1 MFIHSTAPQQG
12 LGGIV
17 NNTHSSTH
25 SHSSS
30 FPDSTTVHVFKKRK
44 LDATIDSYAVG
55 GKNNESF
62 SIVKNNDNFIVPTSN
77 VQLDGY
83 VTKIKEDKYSSTS
96 RSYSNLKSNYLD
108 NYTGVINKNSDS
120 YNNNVTKNHEKF
132 NESHYKNSDSYSSAS
147 LSSNIDYL
155 TTGSIRTSSSRRS
168 NTKNGS
174 NDERSPQH
182 GAMPQTLVRASTIK
196 LLDTYHRC
204 GQKVNTIFDNL
215 M

>member
-1 MFIHSTAPQQG
+1 MFIHSTTPQQG

-25 SHSSS
+25 SS
-30 FPDSTTVHVFKKRK
+30 FSDPTTVHVFKKRK

-55 GKNNESF
+55 GKSNDSF
-62 SIVKNNDNFIVPTSN
+62 SVVKNNDNFIVPTSN

-83 VTKIKEDKYSSTS
+83 VTKIKDDKYSG
-96 RSYSNLKSNYLD
+96 RSYSTLKSNCIETYA
-108 NYTGVINKNSDS
+108 GVINKNLDS
-120 YNNNVTKNHEKF
+120 YNNNIHKNHEKF
-132 NESHYKNSDSYSSAS
+132 NESHYKNSDIYSSTS
-147 LSSNIDYL
+147 LASNIDYL
-155 TTGSIRTSSSRRS
+155 NTGSVRTSSSRRS

-204 GQKVNTIFDNL
+204 GQKVKII
-215 M
+215 